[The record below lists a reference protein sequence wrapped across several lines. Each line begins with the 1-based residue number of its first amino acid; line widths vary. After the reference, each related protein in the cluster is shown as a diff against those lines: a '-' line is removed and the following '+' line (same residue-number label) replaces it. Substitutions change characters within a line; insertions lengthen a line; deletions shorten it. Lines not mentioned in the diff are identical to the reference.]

1 MKLSEK
7 IIRII
12 ASLIFTLFILSLI
25 IFFGRFYFALNS
37 IKKLDSI
44 KDFECVH
51 LVVYGSSQNSMSAS
65 IKLLD
70 ENQNIFAEFERSWP
84 SSSIYFEFV
93 TFSYENKHI
102 SFPNRIYSSNSLNIQ
117 SGIHLGKYIVKQNS
131 KNKFL
136 KSIAKFAV
144 KPSSRTFSKYIKYNQ
159 ISLSAC
165 IPGIEYVIIEK
176 SDGNIVLKEFD
187 EL

>member
-7 IIRII
+7 IIRIL

-25 IFFGRFYFALNS
+25 IFFGRFYFAREA
-37 IKKLDSI
+37 IKKLDFRNDIES
-44 KDFECVH
+44 VH
-51 LVVYGSSQNSMSAS
+51 LVVYGSSQNSISAS

-84 SSSIYFEFV
+84 SSSIFFEFV
-93 TFSYENKHI
+93 TFSYEDKHI
-102 SFPNRIYSSNSLNIQ
+102 SFPNRIYSSNALNIQ
-117 SGIHLGKYIVKQNS
+117 SGIHLGKYLIRQNS

-136 KSIAKFAV
+136 KSIAKFAL
-144 KPSSRTFSKYIKYNQ
+144 KPSSRTFSKYIKYSQ

-165 IPGIEYVIIEK
+165 SPGIEYAIIVK
-176 SDGNIVLKEFD
+176 SDGNIELKEFNKI
-187 EL
+187 